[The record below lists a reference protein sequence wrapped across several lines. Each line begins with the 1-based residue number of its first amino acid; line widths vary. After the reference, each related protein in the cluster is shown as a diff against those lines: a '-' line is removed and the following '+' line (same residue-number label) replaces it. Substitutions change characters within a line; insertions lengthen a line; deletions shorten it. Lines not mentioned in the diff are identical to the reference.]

1 MKVKAARLRKYA
13 FFGPESLSDTDIIS
27 IYIDISSVYIDIDST
42 KTLHVIGSQKVT
54 LNLKLRLI
62 ITAGDLSTLII
73 CS

>member
-13 FFGPESLSDTDIIS
+13 FFGPESLSDTDII
-27 IYIDISSVYIDIDST
+27 SVYIDIDST